1 MSIST
6 DEELILAIGGL
17 QSTVFKLYLKKSE
30 KKAEQQQP
38 KPARLHPGVACDGC
52 QQDIVGVRYKC
63 LTCIDYDLCS
73 SE

>member
-17 QSTVFKLYLKKSE
+17 QSTVFKLYLKK
-30 KKAEQQQP
+30 AEQPQQ
-38 KPARLHPGVACDGC
+38 HPRVCDGC
-52 QQDIVGVRYKC
+52 QQDIVGVRFKC

>member
-6 DEELILAIGGL
+6 DEELIIAISGL

-30 KKAEQQQP
+30 KKAKQQP
-38 KPARLHPGVACDGC
+38 APARLHPGVVCDGC
-52 QQDIVGVRYKC
+52 EQDIVGVRYKC
-63 LTCIDYDLCS
+63 LTCVDYDLCS